1 MLIFRK
7 ILRKWQMNDPYIFE
21 EILLSIFIPV
31 FAKSV
36 STWCFNIVI
45 RWFIRS
51 LVSPAVVNLPR

>member
-36 STWCFNIVI
+36 SII
-45 RWFIRS
+45 MWFIRS
-51 LVSPAVVNLPR
+51 LVSPAVVNLRR